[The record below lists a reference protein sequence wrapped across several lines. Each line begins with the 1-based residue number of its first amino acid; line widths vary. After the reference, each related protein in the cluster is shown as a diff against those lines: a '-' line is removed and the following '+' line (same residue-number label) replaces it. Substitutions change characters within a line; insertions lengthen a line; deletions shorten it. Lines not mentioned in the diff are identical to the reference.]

1 MRALESVRLDHL
13 VARMPSQLSSVQHRG
28 ESLRL
33 ACGDRED
40 QTDDLTGADGVD
52 RRLIADLAVRHP
64 HGHSQVR
71 LGYAFREGLEQQGYQ
86 GLVS

>member
-1 MRALESVRLDHL
+1 MRALESVRIDHL
-13 VARMPSQLSSVQHRG
+13 AARMSLQLYSVQRRG

-52 RRLIADLAVRHP
+52 RRSRCPAP
-64 HGHSQVR
+64 EGHSQVR